1 MDLGVEYEPSL
12 GYSMI
17 EDETM
22 TVIYFTDGAL
32 IDYVLVRRSLLRIP
46 EVITELKQKQ
56 NEFLNIDLILAMNE
70 QEVYDQLNFHQKKH
84 LKKIIQNGLYQRWC
98 KNNIEPDLVI
108 KRTDYIRTDDL
119 VGVFQR
125 LSTLDALNIVTI
137 GPGFDEIESLLRLQ
151 LKISTEPLKDVIS
164 YDPKLNWFWA
174 DLKSQI
180 QLHS

>member
-1 MDLGVEYEPSL
+1 
-12 GYSMI
+12 
-17 EDETM
+17 M

-46 EVITELKQKQ
+46 EVISELKNKQ
-56 NEFLNIDLILAMNE
+56 GEFLEIDLFLAMNE
-70 QEVYDQLNFHQKKH
+70 EDVYSQLNFHQKQY

-98 KNNIEPDLVI
+98 KNGIEPDLII
-108 KRTDYIRTDDL
+108 KRTDYSRTDDL

-151 LKISTEPLKDVIS
+151 LKISTEPLKDAIS
-164 YDPKLNWFWA
+164 YDPKLNWFWT